1 MNKLNMYKFKRKSKR
16 ILLYFILIAIA
27 LFMVGPFLWLLS
39 TSLKTPGNIYD
50 FPPQII
56 PDPITFDSYIGVINQ
71 MDFMQYFYN
80 SVFITFFGVVL
91 NSLFSSMAAYPLA
104 RIDFPGK
111 KVIFVAIIS
120 TMLLPNTA
128 GLIVNFLTM
137 QKLNLVNTRI
147 AVFLPSAVTVF
158 GIFLL
163 RQTYLTIPNELEEAA
178 RIDGASEFYIWWRI
192 MLPLIKPGL
201 LTLIIFDF
209 VAHWNTF
216 LWPLI
221 VLQDSSKY
229 PLAAGLEYLQG
240 TFSYNFRFIAAG
252 TVISMLPMII
262 VFIIFQKHFIKGVA
276 GAVKG

>member
-1 MNKLNMYKFKRKSKR
+1 
-16 ILLYFILIAIA
+16 
-27 LFMVGPFLWLLS
+27 
-39 TSLKTPGNIYD
+39 
-50 FPPQII
+50 
-56 PDPITFDSYIGVINQ
+56 
-71 MDFMQYFYN
+71 
-80 SVFITFFGVVL
+80 
-91 NSLFSSMAAYPLA
+91 
-104 RIDFPGK
+104 
-111 KVIFVAIIS
+111 
-120 TMLLPNTA
+120 
-128 GLIVNFLTM
+128 M